1 MILAARLNSAS
12 TFIAMSP
19 AKYICG
25 ALIEA
30 KIKNGQEVLVVKQE
44 TNMNNWK
51 FQDAN
56 LDNFLIK

>member
-1 MILAARLNSAS
+1 
-12 TFIAMSP
+12 MSP